1 MSVDVFGRQL
11 IEKKEVQRG
20 PPGIGF
26 VLTPESQFDIQNKRL
41 CNVADAIELTDAVTL
56 NNLKAIQEQI
66 KNLKESHDNLI
77 KVIEIFKDQTK
88 QNLLKKFEE
97 LEHLIDNKTVYVKD
111 FHLKGE

>member
-1 MSVDVFGRQL
+1 M
-11 IEKKEVQRG
+11 
-20 PPGIGF
+20 
-26 VLTPESQFDIQNKRL
+26 
-41 CNVADAIELTDAVTL
+41 
-56 NNLKAIQEQI
+56 
-66 KNLKESHDNLI
+66 I

>member
-41 CNVADAIELTDAVTL
+41 CNVSGAIEPTDAVNL
-56 NNLKAIQEQI
+56 ENLKLIQEEI
-66 KNLKESHDNLI
+66 KNLKKLYDDLV
-77 KVIEIFKDQTK
+77 KALDIFEDQIK
-88 QNLLKKFEE
+88 QNFLNKFEE
-97 LEHLIDNKTVYVKD
+97 LKGLIEQKTVYVKD
-111 FHLKGE
+111 FHIKE